1 MPSAIELGLLSA
13 ALACVSLLALKP
25 LAPVVGLMDRPGAR
39 KHHQGL
45 VPLIGGVS
53 AFLGLALAWF
63 LLMPLSQGYGVFW
76 LCSLALV
83 LVGAADDALD
93 ISARI
98 RLVVQVVLGGLLVM
112 YSGVYITHFGDLVG
126 HGVVELGWLG
136 PFVTIA
142 AIIGATNAYNMLD
155 GIDGLAGSLSLV
167 TLAGLVLLYVPAGLG
182 LEVALSVGLALAL
195 MPGMM
200 ANLKIRPW
208 RRKVFMGDAGAM
220 FIGFAVVWLLA
231 KGVDPEAGAM
241 RPVTALWLVA
251 VPLMDMVAI
260 MLRRLSR
267 GQSVM
272 MADRDHLHHIF
283 MRAGFSD
290 REALVIIS
298 GIAVLLATI
307 GLLGEYFY
315 VPEAL
320 MLALFLTLFTL
331 YERALNNVWR
341 LLVKFR
347 RSGVLGCGEGKPGH
361 RSHK

>member
-1 MPSAIELGLLSA
+1 MFSAIELALLSA
-13 ALACVSLLALKP
+13 AIACGSLLALKP
-25 LAPVVGLMDRPGAR
+25 LAPVMGLIDCPGER
-39 KHHQGL
+39 KHHKGL

-53 AFLGLALAWF
+53 AFFGLIVAWF
-63 LLMPLSQGYGVFW
+63 VLMPLSDGYGVFW

-93 ISARI
+93 IAARI
-98 RLVVQVVLGGLLVM
+98 RLVVQVVLGGLLVN
-112 YSGVYITHFGDLVG
+112 YTGVYITHLGDLVG

-142 AIIGATNAYNMLD
+142 AIIGATNAYNMVD

-167 TLAGLVLLYVPAGLG
+167 TLAGLVLLYVPNGLG
-182 LEVALSVGLALAL
+182 LEVALAAGLALAL
-195 MPGMM
+195 VPYMM

-208 RRKVFMGDAGAM
+208 RKKVFMGDAGSM
-220 FIGFAVVWLLA
+220 FIGFSVVWLLA
-231 KGVDPEAGAM
+231 KGVSPDNGAM

-267 GQSVM
+267 GQAVM

-283 MRAGFSD
+283 MRAGFTD
-290 REALVIIS
+290 REALKIIS
-298 GIAVLLATI
+298 GIAVVLAGI
-307 GLLGEYFY
+307 GLLGEYFQ

-320 MLALFLTLFTL
+320 MLALFLTIFTL
-331 YERALNNVWR
+331 YERSLRNVWR
-341 LLVKFR
+341 LLVRYR
-347 RSGVLGCGEGKPGH
+347 RQH
-361 RSHK
+361 Q

>member
-1 MPSAIELGLLSA
+1 MFSALELGFLA
-13 ALACVSLLALKP
+13 ATLACGSLLALKP
-25 LAPVVGLMDRPGAR
+25 LAPVVGLIDRPGER
-39 KHHQGL
+39 KHHNGL

-53 AFLGLALAWF
+53 AFLGLILAWF
-63 LLMPLSQGYGVFW
+63 LLMPLTDGYGVFW

-83 LVGAADDALD
+83 MVGAADDALD
-93 ISARI
+93 IPARI

-112 YSGVYITHFGDLVG
+112 YSGVYITHLGDLVG

-142 AIIGATNAYNMLD
+142 AIIGATNAYNMVD

-167 TLAGLVLLYVPAGLG
+167 TLAALVLLYVPAGLG
-182 LEVALSVGLALAL
+182 MEVALAAGLALAL
-195 MPGMM
+195 VPYMM

-208 RRKVFMGDAGAM
+208 RRKVFMGDAGSM

-231 KGVDPEAGAM
+231 KGVNPEAGAM

-283 MRAGFSD
+283 MRAGFTD
-290 REALVIIS
+290 REALWIITA
-298 GIAVLLATI
+298 IAVGLAGI
-307 GLLGEYFY
+307 GLLGEYFR

-320 MLALFLTLFTL
+320 MLALFLTIFTL
-331 YERALNNVWR
+331 YERSLRNVWR
-341 LLVKFR
+341 LLVRYR
-347 RSGVLGCGEGKPGH
+347 RQH
-361 RSHK
+361 Q